1 MTRMRENMHSMREK
15 LSIVETSNRALQAEV
30 DQLIAMMN
38 EDHEMYEQ
46 ALNDLNMTWRGYRE
60 DRKME
65 LMTLMEVLLDTKQSL
80 DAEIVTYRMLLEELE
95 KR

>member
-1 MTRMRENMHSMREK
+1 MRENMHSMREK